1 MFGNKK
7 EKREKRFLSIF
18 GEKKEVMEA
27 NVSVIESREKQ
38 ILEDLD
44 ALAANGNHLQ
54 EQTELNVGTEIAMM
68 QTVSQ
73 LQEEQAAAYEDYQNL
88 CQGIRE
94 QIQAG
99 MELVDQNKHFTGPS
113 KRLSEAPAQLKE
125 RNRNCERLLLEI
137 TQDNY
142 QEKSVALMHEVMDSY
157 QEIQELEKVIQQ
169 LLSMLKESN
178 MASTKLVMKFQ
189 GNERM
194 IQSSRVRNFTEDMAE
209 LRDDIVGLRNVDEE
223 VCKVTERIAIQV
235 EDVREELASMK
246 NELAELESDIL
257 YLKDIVEE
265 DVL

>member
-7 EKREKRFLSIF
+7 DKREKRFLSVF

-44 ALAANGNHLQ
+44 ALAANGSYLQ

-68 QTVSQ
+68 QIVSQ

-88 CQGIRE
+88 CQGIME
-94 QIQAG
+94 QAQAG

-113 KRLSEAPAQLKE
+113 KRLNEAPAQLKE
-125 RNRNCERLLLEI
+125 RNRTYERLLLEM
-137 TQDNY
+137 TADNY
-142 QEKSVALMHEVMDSY
+142 QEKAVALMNEVMESY
-157 QEIQELEKVIQQ
+157 KDIQEMEKTIQQ

-189 GNERM
+189 SNERM
-194 IQSSRVRNFTEDMAE
+194 IQSSRIRDFAEDMVE
-209 LRDDIVGLRNVDEE
+209 FRDDIVGLRNVDEE
-223 VCKVTERIAIQV
+223 VSKVSERIAIQV
-235 EDVREELASMK
+235 QDVREELASMRS
-246 NELAELESDIL
+246 ELAELESDIM